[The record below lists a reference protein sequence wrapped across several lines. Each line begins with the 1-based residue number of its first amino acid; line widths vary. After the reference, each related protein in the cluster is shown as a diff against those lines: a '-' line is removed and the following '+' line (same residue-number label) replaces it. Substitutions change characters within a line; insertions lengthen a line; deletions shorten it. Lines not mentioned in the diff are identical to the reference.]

1 MLTLIVMTR
10 LPCEGRNKTRLIPA
24 LGARGAMEFHDRL
37 ARHAITAASDFCRM
51 GNVRRLRVC
60 IEGGTPAEGR
70 SWLGDDDLDIRA
82 QADGDLGTRMRI
94 AAEEAFADGAEG
106 VVIIGTDCPSLD
118 ESILSCAEGL
128 LAHHDLVFGPALDGG
143 YYLIGLAKPVRAVF
157 ESIPWGGSDVLAKSL
172 HAAEGEGLKAALL
185 AALPDVDVPEDL
197 PAAMAALGEAAS
209 LRHPLIP
216 PAP

>member
-10 LPCEGRNKTRLIPA
+10 LPREGRNKTRLIPA
-24 LGARGAMEFHDRL
+24 LGAKGAMEFHDHL
-37 ARHAITAASDFCRM
+37 ARHAIAVASDFCRM

-70 SWLGDDDLDIRA
+70 SWLGDLDIRV
-82 QADGDLGTRMRI
+82 QADGNLGTRMRI
-94 AAEEAFADGAEG
+94 AAEEAFADGAER

-118 ESILSCAEGL
+118 ESILSCAESL
-128 LAHHDLVFGPALDGG
+128 LGHNDLVFGPALDGG
-143 YYLIGLAKPVRAVF
+143 YYLIGLAKPIRAVF

-172 HAAEGEGLKAALL
+172 RAAEGEGLKAALL
-185 AALPDVDVPEDL
+185 AALPDVDVPEDI
-197 PAAMAALGEAAS
+197 PAALEALGETS
-209 LRHPLIP
+209 PISP